1 MEMLWTDKYR
11 PQSLDEVVGNNKEKK
26 IIQEWVSKWKSG
38 NPQQPLLL
46 VGPPGIGKTTL
57 ALIIA
62 KEFSEYIEL
71 NASDKR
77 SQDVIKSTIGESS
90 STRSLFGDEYKLIIM
105 DEVDGIHGTNDRG
118 GVRAIG
124 EIIKNSKHP
133 MILIANDFY
142 SKRLQSIKPK
152 CTVIKMKKSRWNS
165 INALLK
171 KIAANEG
178 IKVNPAA
185 MKEIAVKSQG
195 DVRSAINTLQAL
207 SDKDTVLE
215 VKDVED
221 LRIKDDR
228 SDIFNAITGVLK
240 SKNPQHVREALRVDE
255 DPTLVMEYIA
265 ENIPREYT
273 NKNEIKKAYENIA
286 KADLYFGRAQSS
298 RNYGYWRYASDF
310 MGIGVSSSKKET
322 YKKFTKIQTPTIFTL
337 MGRNRGKRN
346 LRDGIAEKMS
356 DKMHISHAVAIS
368 MFPYLEIMFK
378 NDELAWE
385 ISDFLDLE
393 ENEIKRFRSRKI
405 PKKVITKME
414 KQKAQM
420 RVEERDR
427 RFEELQ
433 NQMMAEAQE
442 VVEEETV
449 EEELPFEIPGI
460 TDAAPKEETVEE
472 TVEEEP
478 VTEKV
483 TEEEVKKEEKEEKP
497 KKKTDKQVSLFSF

>member
-1 MEMLWTDKYR
+1 MLWTDKYR
-11 PQSLDEVVGNNKEKK
+11 PQTLDEVVGNNKERK
-26 IIQEWVSKWKSG
+26 IILDWVDNWKKG

-57 ALIIA
+57 ALVIA

-77 SQDVIKSTIGESS
+77 SQDVIKNTIGESS

-152 CTVIKMKKSRWNS
+152 CTVIKMAKVRSPS
-165 INALLK
+165 IRKAL
-171 KIAANEG
+171 
-178 IKVNPAA
+178 
-185 MKEIAVKSQG
+185 KEIAAKEEIKANPKALDLISKKSNG
-195 DVRSAINTLQAL
+195 DMRSAINTLQAL
-207 SDKDTVLE
+207 ADKDEVLE
-215 VKDVED
+215 PRDVEN
-221 LRIKDDR
+221 LRTKDDR

-240 SKNPQHVREALRVDE
+240 SKNPQHVRDALRVDE

-273 NKNEIKKAYENIA
+273 NKDEIKKAYENIA

-356 DKMHISHAVAIS
+356 KKMHISHSIAIS

-385 ISDFLDLE
+385 ISDFLELE
-393 ENEIKRFRSRKI
+393 DNEIKRFRSKKI
-405 PKKVITKME
+405 PKKVINKME

-442 VVEEETV
+442 VVEEEV
-449 EEELPFEIPGI
+449 KEEELPFEIPGI
-460 TDAAPKEETVEE
+460 EDELPEEETVKEEVVEE
-472 TVEEEP
+472 TVEEE
-478 VTEKV
+478 
-483 TEEEVKKEEKEEKP
+483 VKEEEKEEKP

>member
-1 MEMLWTDKYR
+1 MLWTDKYR

-26 IIQEWVSKWKSG
+26 IIQDWVGNWKNG
-38 NPQQPLLL
+38 KPQQPLLL

-77 SQDVIKSTIGESS
+77 SQDIIKNTVGESS
-90 STRSLFGDEYKLIIM
+90 STKSLFGDEYKLIIM

-118 GVRAIG
+118 GVKAIG
-124 EIIKNSKHP
+124 DIIKNSKHP
-133 MILIANDFY
+133 IILMANDFY

-152 CTVIKMKKSRWNS
+152 CTVIKMAKVRSPTIRK
-165 INALLK
+165 AL
-171 KIAANEG
+171 
-178 IKVNPAA
+178 
-185 MKEIAVKSQG
+185 KEIAQKEEIKANPKALDLIAKKSNG
-195 DVRSAINTLQAL
+195 DLRSAINTLQAL
-207 SDKDTVLE
+207 ADKDEILE
-215 VKDVED
+215 PKAVED
-221 LRIKDDR
+221 LRTKDDR

-322 YKKFTKIQTPTIFTL
+322 YKKFSKIQTPTIFTL

-356 DKMHISHAVAIS
+356 DKMHISHAIAIS
-368 MFPYLEIMFK
+368 MFPYLEIMFN

-385 ISDFLDLE
+385 ISDFLELE
-393 ENEIKRFRSRKI
+393 ENEIKRFRKKKI

-433 NQMMAEAQE
+433 NQMMNAPQEAADE
-442 VVEEETV
+442 VPKNV

-460 TDAAPKEETVEE
+460 TDTPLEEEIEEVVEKEPTPKEE
-472 TVEEEP
+472 
-478 VTEKV
+478 
-483 TEEEVKKEEKEEKP
+483 KKENSKKEEKP

>member
-298 RNYGYWRYASDF
+298 RNYGYWSYASDF

-433 NQMMAEAQE
+433 NQMMSKAQE

>member
-1 MEMLWTDKYR
+1 MLWTDKYR
-11 PQSLDEVVGNNKEKK
+11 PQTLDEVVGNNKEKK
-26 IIQEWVSKWKSG
+26 IIMDWVGNWKNG

-57 ALIIA
+57 ALVIA
-62 KEFSEYIEL
+62 KEFSEHIEL

-90 STRSLFGDEYKLIIM
+90 ASRSLFGDDYKLIIM

-133 MILIANDFY
+133 MILMANDFY

-152 CTVIKMKKSRWNS
+152 CTVIKMPKVRSPTIRK
-165 INALLK
+165 AL
-171 KIAANEG
+171 
-178 IKVNPAA
+178 
-185 MKEIAVKSQG
+185 KEIAQKEEIKANPKALDLIAKKSNG
-195 DVRSAINTLQAL
+195 DLRSAINTLQAL
-207 SDKDTVLE
+207 ADKDEVLE
-215 VKDVED
+215 PKAVED
-221 LRIKDDR
+221 LRTKDDR

-240 SKNPQHVREALRVDE
+240 SKNPVHVREALRVDE

-286 KADLYFGRAQSS
+286 QADLYFGRARSS

-322 YKKFTKIQTPTIFTL
+322 YKKFSKIQTPTIFTL
-337 MGRNRGKRN
+337 MGHNRGKRN
-346 LRDGIAEKMS
+346 LRDAIAGKMS
-356 DKMHISHAVAIS
+356 ERMHISNAVAIS
-368 MFPYLEIMFK
+368 MFPYLEIMFQ

-385 ISDFLDLE
+385 ISDFLELE
-393 ENEIKRFRSRKI
+393 ENEIKRFRKKKI

-433 NQMMAEAQE
+433 NQMMAAPQEIELETEEAI
-442 VVEEETV
+442 EEKPLIEP
-449 EEELPFEIPGI
+449 EEI
-460 TDAAPKEETVEE
+460 AEEAV
-472 TVEEEP
+472 EEP
-478 VTEKV
+478 VPEEIEERSEEIAEESTPEEK
-483 TEEEVKKEEKEEKP
+483 KEEKP

>member
-1 MEMLWTDKYR
+1 MLWTDKYR
-11 PQSLDEVVGNNKEKK
+11 PQELSQVVGNNKEIK
-26 IIQEWVSKWKSG
+26 IIQEWVKNWKDG
-38 NPQQPLLL
+38 HPQIPLLL

-57 ALIIA
+57 AQIIA

-90 STRSLFGDEYKLIIM
+90 SSRSLFGDDYKLIIL
-105 DEVDGIHGTNDRG
+105 DEVDGIHGSNDRG
-118 GVRAIG
+118 GVKEIG
-124 EIIKNSKHP
+124 KIIKTSHHP

-152 CTVIKMKKSRWNS
+152 CQVIKMKKSRWNS
-165 INALLK
+165 ISPLLR
-171 KIAANEG
+171 KIAQQEG
-178 IKVNPAA
+178 VEVEPAA
-185 MKEIAVKSQG
+185 LKEIAVKSQG

-207 SDKDTVLE
+207 ADKDHTLD

-221 LRIKDDR
+221 IVTKDTR

-240 SKNPQHVREALRVDE
+240 SKTPAHVKEALWVEE

-265 ENIPREYT
+265 ENIPREYKKT
-273 NKNEIKKAYENIA
+273 NEIKKAYEYIS

-298 RNYGYWRYASDF
+298 RNYGYWKYASDF
-310 MGIGVSSSKKET
+310 MGIGVSNSKAET
-322 YKKFTKIQTPTIFTL
+322 YKKFNKIQTPTIFGL

-356 DKMHISHAVAIS
+356 LKMHISHSIAIS
-368 MFPYLEIMFK
+368 MFPYLEIMFN

-385 ISDFLDLE
+385 IADFLDLDDAE
-393 ENEIKRFRSRKI
+393 VKRFRKRVI
-405 PKKVITKME
+405 PKKVKEKME

-427 RFEELQ
+427 RAEELK
-433 NQMMAEAQE
+433 NQMINTIPES
-442 VVEEETV
+442 VETSSDD
-449 EEELPFEIPGI
+449 ELPFEIPGI
-460 TDAAPKEETVEE
+460 EESVEEEIPVEEEIVEE
-472 TVEEEP
+472 T
-478 VTEKV
+478 
-483 TEEEVKKEEKEEKP
+483 EEKKD

>member
-1 MEMLWTDKYR
+1 MLWTDKYR
-11 PQSLDEVVGNNKEKK
+11 PQTLDEVVGNNKEKK
-26 IIQEWVSKWKSG
+26 IIQDWVGNWKGG

-105 DEVDGIHGTNDRG
+105 DEVDGIHGNNDRG

-152 CTVIKMKKSRWNS
+152 CTVIKMKKARWNS

-171 KIAANEG
+171 KIAKNED

-207 SDKDTVLE
+207 SNKDSVLE
-215 VKDVED
+215 VRDVED

-273 NKNEIKKAYENIA
+273 KKDEIKKAYENIA

-346 LRDGIAEKMS
+346 LRDGIAEKMTQ
-356 DKMHISHAVAIS
+356 KMHVSHAVGIS

-385 ISDFLDLE
+385 ISDFLELE
-393 ENEIKRFRSRKI
+393 DDEIKRFRKKKI

-433 NQMMAEAQE
+433 NQMMNAPQE
-442 VVEEETV
+442 VVEEV

-460 TDAAPKEETVEE
+460 TEEVPEEETKKTVEETPAEEKEETVE
-472 TVEEEP
+472 
-478 VTEKV
+478 VT
-483 TEEEVKKEEKEEKP
+483 EEKEEKP